1 MSENSA
7 KIKGEPGLSVRGAW
21 EAIEEEMRELGQLV
35 VAFSGGV
42 DSAVVAA
49 LARRALGD
57 RAWAVTAVS
66 ETLAGRELEEAVEL
80 AEEIGIRHEL
90 IRFSELDDVRFREN
104 TSSRCFFCQSM
115 RFDEIAKIA
124 ATLECEVLA
133 SGTNASDAG
142 DHRPGLKAMAARKVY
157 QPLLKHGL
165 SKDQVRELAQA
176 LGLSV
181 WDKPAMAC
189 LSSRIPHGLEVTQ
202 ERLRRVERA
211 EEVLHALAFR
221 QFRVRAHGELAR
233 VEVAAEEMSRV
244 LEPEVLAKVARGVRA
259 AGFEEVTLDL
269 MGFRS
274 GSLNPVDVKRSNTA
288 KSSVDAMS
296 SNALKTLE
304 NPSKEQGGE

>member
-1 MSENSA
+1 
-7 KIKGEPGLSVRGAW
+7 
-21 EAIEEEMRELGQLV
+21 MRQAGRLV

-49 LARRALGD
+49 IAQRALGE

-66 ETLAGRELEEAVEL
+66 ETLAGRELEEACAL

-90 IRFSELDDVRFREN
+90 IRFSELDDARFREN
-104 TSSRCFFCQSM
+104 TSARCFFCQSM
-115 RFDEIAKIA
+115 RFDQIATIA
-124 ATLECEVLA
+124 ASLDCDVLA
-133 SGTNASDAG
+133 SGTNASDVG
-142 DHRPGLKAMAARKVY
+142 DHRPGLEAMAERKVY
-157 QPLLKHGL
+157 QPLLQYGVTKE
-165 SKDQVRELAQA
+165 QVRELARE

-189 LSSRIPHGLEVTQ
+189 LSSRIPHGLEVTR

-211 EEVLHALAFR
+211 EEVLHALGFK

-233 VEVAAEEMSRV
+233 VEVAVDEMSRV
-244 LEPEVLAKVARGVRA
+244 LDPQVLGEVARGVNA

-274 GSLNPVDVKRSNTA
+274 GSLNPVRA
-288 KSSVDAMS
+288 A
-296 SNALKTLE
+296 NAE
-304 NPSKEQGGE
+304 RDSEKEQDVE